1 MRKER
6 KPEITKIQ
14 IVSNTICY
22 SPRPESEDEVEQELV
37 IERNGEVAIS
47 KFAYGGGDKE
57 LMERERFSVEKEKA
71 EAIFDALCRC
81 FYDDYEAAMVTDV
94 GSWEMTVFDGE
105 GNRDIFFGPLV
116 EFNHTAV
123 DGESLSEAIRANL
136 GRKDLFVFDG
146 NPEKID
152 RVELSYHRVTKIE
165 LGQQLKG
172 VELNFMTWDYGETLI
187 IDRKSETLEIRN
199 RIGEGCEVT
208 HTYFVQGGIETL
220 LDNMQSEWMSE
231 IEGNP
236 PDAITDPLET
246 RTYAMKVM
254 TTRGMGTTISGT
266 YDKNGLPAAWPEF
279 IENLQDFMV
288 FYGFPGEIFS
298 ERYFGKVLRR
308 EGEIIFCDVIF
319 EEGGK
324 VYTYI
329 ADTDDFCVGDLV
341 VVPAGAFGRKA
352 VGRIEGIHYLTEE
365 KAPFPIEKAK
375 HIIGAYDPNAGA

>member
-14 IVSNTICY
+14 ITSNNLCY
-22 SPRPESEDEVEQELV
+22 GPCPEAEDEVEQVLV
-37 IERNGEVAIS
+37 VERNGQVEILRY
-47 KFAYGGGDKE
+47 AYGFSDKK
-57 LMERERFSVEKEKA
+57 LIDHTRFLIGPAKI
-71 EAIFDALCRC
+71 EAIFHAIGHC
-81 FYDDYEAAMVTDV
+81 FYEDYEAYMVTDV
-94 GSWEMTVFDGE
+94 GRWDMIVFGDDG
-105 GNRDIFFGPLV
+105 NTDTFSGPLT
-116 EFNHTAV
+116 EWNHTEV
-123 DGESLSEAIRANL
+123 EGESVSDIIRKNL
-136 GRKDLFVFDG
+136 ERKDLFVFDG

-152 RVELSYHRVTKIE
+152 RVEVSYHRVTKMEIE
-165 LGQQLKG
+165 QTLKDVG
-172 VELNFMTWDYGETLI
+172 LNFMTWDYDETLT

-199 RIGEGCEVT
+199 KIGEGCEVA

-220 LDNMQSEWMSE
+220 LDNMNSEWLSA

-246 RTYAMKVM
+246 RTYAMKVI
-254 TTRGMGTTISGT
+254 TTRGIETAISGT
-266 YDKNGLPAAWPEF
+266 YDKKGLPSAWPEF

-288 FYGFPGEIFS
+288 FYGFSGEIFS

-324 VYTYI
+324 TYSYI

-352 VGRIEGIHYLTEE
+352 VGRIEGIHYLTED

-375 HIIGAYDPNAGA
+375 HIIGVYDSDGDD

>member
-1 MRKER
+1 MRKGR

-22 SPRPESEDEVEQELV
+22 GPRPEPEDEVEQELV
-37 IERNGEVAIS
+37 IERDGQVEVS
-47 KFAYGGGDKE
+47 RYAYGAGDNE
-57 LMERERFSVEKEKA
+57 WIDSERFSVEEEKA

-81 FYDDYEAAMVTDV
+81 FYDDYEATMVTDV
-94 GSWEMTVFDGE
+94 GSWEMIVFDVE
-105 GNRDIFFGPLV
+105 RNRDKFSGPLV
-116 EFNHTAV
+116 EFNHTEV
-123 DGESLSEAIRANL
+123 DGESLSDIIRANL
-136 GRKDLFVFDG
+136 ERKELFVFDG

-152 RVELSYHRVTKIE
+152 RVELSYYRVTKIGLE
-165 LGQQLKG
+165 QQLKG
-172 VELNFMTWDYGETLI
+172 LELNFMTWDYGETLT

-199 RIGEGCEVT
+199 RIGQGCEVA

-220 LDNMQSEWMSE
+220 LDNIDLEWLSA

-236 PDAITDPLET
+236 PDAITDPMET
-246 RTYAMKVM
+246 KTYAMRVM
-254 TTRGMGTTISGT
+254 TTRGMETAISGT
-266 YDKNGLPAAWPEF
+266 YDKKGLPSAWPEF
-279 IENLQDFMV
+279 IENLQDFMA

-319 EEGGK
+319 EEGGRA
-324 VYTYI
+324 YTYI

-341 VVPAGAFGRKA
+341 VVPAGTFGRKA

-365 KAPFPIEKAK
+365 KAPLPIEKTK
-375 HIIGAYDPNAGA
+375 HIIGAYDPDEED

>member
-6 KPEITKIQ
+6 KPKITKIQ
-14 IVSNTICY
+14 IVSNNICY
-22 SPRPESEDEVEQELV
+22 GPCPEPEDEVEQELV
-37 IERNGEVAIS
+37 IERGGQVAIS
-47 KFAYGGGDKE
+47 KFAYGGGDKKP
-57 LMERERFSVEKEKA
+57 MDKERFSVGKEKA

-81 FYDDYEAAMVTDV
+81 FYDDYKAAVVTDV
-94 GSWEMTVFDGE
+94 GSWEMSVFDKE
-105 GNRDIFFGPLV
+105 GKKDKFSGPLV
-116 EFNHTAV
+116 EFNRTAV
-123 DGESLSEAIRANL
+123 DGESLSETIRANL

-152 RVELSYHRVTKIE
+152 RVEVSYHRVTKME
-165 LGQQLKG
+165 LGQTLKDVG
-172 VELNFMTWDYGETLI
+172 LNFMTWNYGETLI

-199 RIGEGCEVT
+199 KIGEGCEVA

-220 LDNMQSEWMSE
+220 LDNMDLEWLSA

-236 PDAITDPLET
+236 PDVITDPLET

-254 TTRGMGTTISGT
+254 MTRGMETAISGT
-266 YDKNGLPAAWPEF
+266 YDKKGLPSAWPEF
-279 IENLQDFMV
+279 IENLQDFMA
-288 FYGFPGEIFS
+288 FYGFTGEIFS

-308 EGEIIFCDVIF
+308 KGEIIFCDVIF

-324 VYTYI
+324 TCTYI

-341 VVPAGAFGRKA
+341 VVPAGAFDRKA

>member
-1 MRKER
+1 MHKEI
-6 KPEITKIQ
+6 KPAITKIQ
-14 IVSNTICY
+14 IVSNNICY
-22 SPRPESEDEVEQELV
+22 GPRPEPGDEVEQELV
-37 IERNGEVAIS
+37 IERDGQVAIA
-47 KFAYGGGDKE
+47 KFAYGGGDNK
-57 LMERERFSVEKEKA
+57 LMERERFSVGKEKA
-71 EAIFDALCRC
+71 ETIFDALCRC
-81 FYDDYEAAMVTDV
+81 FYEDYEAAMVTDV
-94 GSWEMTVFDGE
+94 GSWKMSVFDTE
-105 GNRDIFFGPLV
+105 GNRDKFSGPLV
-116 EFNHTAV
+116 EFNRTTV
-123 DGESLSEAIRANL
+123 DGESLSDTIRANL
-136 GRKDLFVFDG
+136 ERKDLFVFDG

-220 LDNMQSEWMSE
+220 LDNMQSEWMSA

-236 PDAITDPLET
+236 PNAITDPLET

-254 TTRGMGTTISGT
+254 TTRGIETAISGT
-266 YDKNGLPAAWPEF
+266 YDKKGLPSAWPEF

-308 EGEIIFCDVIF
+308 KGEIIFCDVIF

-324 VYTYI
+324 AYTYI

-365 KAPFPIEKAK
+365 KAPFPIEKTN
-375 HIIGAYDPNAGA
+375 HVIGAYDPDEDV